1 MQGRTRHYRVRLIA
15 YDALLLHR
23 YCLPVRIPSPTPLA
37 PLVPSGPPARF
48 FPYLRQRPLLRKIL
62 LTSEQRKIADV

>member
-15 YDALLLHR
+15 YDALHLHH

-37 PLVPSGPPARF
+37 PLVPLDSRARAF
-48 FPYLRQRPLLRKIL
+48 AYLRQRPLLRRIH